1 MRRRRG
7 FTLIEML
14 VVISLLA
21 VILPMSGAM
30 IYLLLRAQAAAGD
43 SLADALVLSRFSHA
57 FHEDVHAARGTPT
70 TGPLAATGS
79 RIELQ
84 LVDSHRVAYSIE
96 PSGTIERIVTNGQAS
111 ERREEFRLP
120 GLRGEFK
127 VSADGREAV
136 CICQPRLIGGS
147 RSAPSSAQ
155 SSKIRIAAVIG
166 RNRRF
171 ASLPSAATSASAPA
185 KVGDRQ

>member
-1 MRRRRG
+1 MKPRHG

-43 SLADALVLSRFSHA
+43 SLADAVILSRFSHA
-57 FHEDVHAARGTPT
+57 FHADVHSASGSPKIRDSAAG
-70 TGPLAATGS
+70 GS
-79 RIELQ
+79 RIELP
-84 LVDSHRVAYSIE
+84 LGDSRRVDYSIE
-96 PSGTIERIVTNGQAS
+96 PSGTIERIVTKGQTT

-120 GLRGEFK
+120 GLRGEFQ
-127 VSADGREAV
+127 VSSDGREAV
-136 CICQPRLIGGS
+136 CVCQPRLIGGS
-147 RSAPSSAQ
+147 RSAPSSSS

-166 RNRRF
+166 RDRRF
-171 ASLPSAATSASAPA
+171 ASLSSAATSASAPT
-185 KVGDRQ
+185 KVGDRP